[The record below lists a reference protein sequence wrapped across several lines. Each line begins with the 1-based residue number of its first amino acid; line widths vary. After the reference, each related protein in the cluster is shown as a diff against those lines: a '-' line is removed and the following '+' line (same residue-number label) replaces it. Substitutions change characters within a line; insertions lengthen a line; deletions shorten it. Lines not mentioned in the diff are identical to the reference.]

1 MTVFFK
7 GYLRVLCLPMIAL
20 FSVFAQAGESEVRAA
35 IQATLPQF
43 NVSKITSH
51 DASGLYV
58 VEFDNGNTLYA
69 TANGDYFVAGDLY
82 HMDNGNL
89 VNETEQVKLAKL
101 EAWPTQDMVIYAA
114 DEEKAHITVF
124 TDVDCGYCRML
135 HNEVPQLNALG
146 ITVRYLAFPRAGVG
160 SGSYDKMVSVWCSD
174 DPKAL
179 MDKAKRGMNI
189 PENKCVNPV
198 AEQYA
203 LGIAMGVKGTPTVV
217 LSTGA
222 ILPGYLPAAELAKE
236 LGL

>member
-1 MTVFFK
+1 MSVFFK
-7 GYLRVLCLPMIAL
+7 VYIRALCLPLVAL
-20 FSVFAQAGESEVRAA
+20 LSTFAQAGESEVREA
-35 IQATLPQF
+35 IQTTLPQF
-43 NVSKITSH
+43 NVAKITPH
-51 DASGLYV
+51 EASGLYV

-69 TANGDYFVAGDLY
+69 TENGNYFVAGDLY
-82 HMDNGNL
+82 RMEGGGL

-101 EAWPTQDMVIYAA
+101 EAWPAEDMVIYEAA
-114 DEEKAHITVF
+114 EEKAHITVF

-135 HNEVPQLNALG
+135 HNEVPELNDLG

-160 SGSYDKMVSVWCSD
+160 SHSYNKMVSVWCSD

-179 MDKAKRGMNI
+179 MDKAKQGIAI

-203 LGIAMGVKGTPTVV
+203 LGVAVGVKGTPTVV
-217 LSTGA
+217 LSTGS